1 MFLAPVV
8 FFCIWGGMTVSQWSY
23 GAAFAAAMAGSVV
36 YFLDSSGHLQVMAHL
51 FGPLHDYT
59 RLLIV
64 NIVVLAAGCT
74 AFALGI
80 LSSGPQ
86 PRRSEA

>member
-1 MFLAPVV
+1 
-8 FFCIWGGMTVSQWSY
+8 
-23 GAAFAAAMAGSVV
+23 
-36 YFLDSSGHLQVMAHL
+36 MAHL
-51 FGPLHDYT
+51 SGPLHDYT